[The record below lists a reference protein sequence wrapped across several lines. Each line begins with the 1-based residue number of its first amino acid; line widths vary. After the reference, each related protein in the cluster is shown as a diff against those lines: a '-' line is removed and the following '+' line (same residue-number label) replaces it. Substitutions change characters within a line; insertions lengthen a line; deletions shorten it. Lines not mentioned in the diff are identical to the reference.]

1 MGTTIK
7 YEQDAQEKLLKKVK
21 LQNNTS
27 KKKKYIVLSEVFSEM
42 IHTKPFINS
51 TNWGIHL
58 REWNISSFLDI
69 LFFLIVSP

>member
-51 TNWGIHL
+51 TN
-58 REWNISSFLDI
+58 
-69 LFFLIVSP
+69 